1 MLIDC
6 VDVNLRDYG
15 PGTRVD
21 SPNVPKMTLE
31 KAASNVGPRAV
42 QSKLKTMKKIVYL

>member
-21 SPNVPKMTLE
+21 SLNVPKMALE
-31 KAASNVGPRAV
+31 KPPPMLGLEPYRAS
-42 QSKLKTMKKIVYL
+42 